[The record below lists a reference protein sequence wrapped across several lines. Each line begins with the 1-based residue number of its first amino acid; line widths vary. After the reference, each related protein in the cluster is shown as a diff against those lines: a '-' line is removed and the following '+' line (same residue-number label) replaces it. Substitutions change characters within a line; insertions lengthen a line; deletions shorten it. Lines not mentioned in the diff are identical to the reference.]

1 MSQHYPHDINQAN
14 DYACEALERMHKEE
28 LPLTPNN
35 FELWYVYYSKM
46 NQELILA
53 LDSIEQNNACITDE
67 DCQTIYERFL
77 SDERNEKAV
86 KEAGEQI
93 NATIE
98 GVTKAVKGVRDA
110 TNTYNETLTQ
120 TSKRIENVSDVEDVK
135 AILSEVTSGTE
146 QMIQYNQTLEEQ
158 LDRSS
163 LIIHELQ
170 RDLESVRREAMT
182 DGLTGLANRKSFD
195 DEIVTLREEAEEEGY
210 RLTLLM
216 LDIDHFKSF
225 NDNFGHQVGDQVLRL
240 VARTLTDGVKGRDVA
255 ARYGGEEFAIILP
268 NTNLVAGISVGN
280 SLRKAVATKD
290 IINRSTGNKMGRIT
304 MSVGVAEYQSGESI
318 EDLISRADAALYT
331 AKHNGRNQVAAAPQS
346 VEQIN

>member
-1 MSQHYPHDINQAN
+1 MSEYYPHDINQAN

-46 NQELILA
+46 NQELIRA
-53 LDSIEQNNACITDE
+53 LDTIHHNNGEIKDQ
-67 DCQTIYERFL
+67 DCLEIYERFL
-77 SDERNEKAV
+77 SDERNEQAV
-86 KEAGEQI
+86 KQAGEQI

-98 GVTKAVKGVRDA
+98 GVTEAVKGVKEA
-110 TNTYNETLTQ
+110 TNTYNETLTKTTEKIQ
-120 TSKRIENVSDVEDVK
+120 GVENVDDVRS
-135 AILSEVTSGTE
+135 ILSEVSNGTA
-146 QMIQYNQTLEEQ
+146 QMIQYNEKLEEQ

-170 RDLESVRREAMT
+170 KDLESVRREAMT
-182 DGLTGLANRKSFD
+182 DGLTGLSNRKAFD
-195 DEIVTLREEAEEEGY
+195 DAIVKMKEETDKESL

-225 NDNFGHQVGDQVLRL
+225 NDNYGHQVGDQVLRL
-240 VARTLTDGVKGRDVA
+240 VARTLTDGVKGKDMP
-255 ARYGGEEFAIILP
+255 ARYGGEEFAILLP
-268 NTNLVAGISVGN
+268 QTALAAGITVGN
-280 SLRKAVATKD
+280 ALRKAVATKD
-290 IINRSTGNKMGRIT
+290 IINRSTGDKMGRIT
-304 MSVGVAEYQSGESI
+304 MSVGVAEYQPGETI

-346 VEQIN
+346 VD